1 MGIIFKLIPVAK
13 VIACS
18 LLVWSQI
25 PMLSLVDKDSVLN
38 NIVDSQTIGFLS
50 NRNLIVIFRYTP
62 ALFT

>member
-13 VIACS
+13 VIACP

-50 NRNLIVIFRYTP
+50 NRNLIVIFRYTS
-62 ALFT
+62 ASFT